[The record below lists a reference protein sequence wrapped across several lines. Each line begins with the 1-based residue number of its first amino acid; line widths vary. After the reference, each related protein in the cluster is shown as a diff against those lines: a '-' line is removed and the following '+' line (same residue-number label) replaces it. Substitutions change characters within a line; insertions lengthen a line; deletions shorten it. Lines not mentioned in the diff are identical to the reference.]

1 MWVRCA
7 LSLVGG
13 PRVFIAV
20 CDRCSADSARWGAD
34 TTMWARVAL
43 RSRGSVLVSLL
54 CDTVEMGVSFLG
66 PAQRCRARGH
76 VHRDMVHIIRCM
88 RDGSSTEISH

>member
-1 MWVRCA
+1 MFSRDARVGVRIRRCGYGVRC
-7 LSLVGG
+7 LSWVV
-13 PRVFIAV
+13 RV
-20 CDRCSADSARWGAD
+20 
-34 TTMWARVAL
+34 VAL

-76 VHRDMVHIIRCM
+76 VHRDMVPIIRCM